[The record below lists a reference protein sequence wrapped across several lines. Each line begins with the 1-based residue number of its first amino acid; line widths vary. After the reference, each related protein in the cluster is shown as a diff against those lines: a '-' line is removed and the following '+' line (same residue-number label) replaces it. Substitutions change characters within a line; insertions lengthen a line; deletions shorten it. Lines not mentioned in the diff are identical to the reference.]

1 MNSNHCI
8 LVVEAEHD
16 FRQLT
21 AEALMEAGY
30 QVETAYDEAGAWAA
44 LQTSQYDLL
53 IIDQFIPLVSG
64 IELLKKIHTSGVAL
78 PIIMTT
84 GFSMIAEF
92 ARHPYLQPVKL
103 IFKPCSFEKLLIMV
117 RHSLS
122 ESVSTQ
128 DKY

>member
-44 LQTSQYDLL
+44 
-53 IIDQFIPLVSG
+53 LVSG

>member
-1 MNSNHCI
+1 
-8 LVVEAEHD
+8 
-16 FRQLT
+16 
-21 AEALMEAGY
+21 
-30 QVETAYDEAGAWAA
+30 
-44 LQTSQYDLL
+44 
-53 IIDQFIPLVSG
+53 
-64 IELLKKIHTSGVAL
+64 L